1 MIKSLKDINVMTK
14 NKYGNVYEI
23 KLSNG
28 KYVYVCWMKEFS
40 FGIFNYISE
49 KPIIDTSNLL
59 SVGFKTY
66 KACKETAVRKKIWKL
81 KGHIDLD
88 NENIIYPDL
97 AIFLPYNKE
106 LFIKQSEVMRNGDG
120 VKVTTDEYLTLLKKG
135 YIYGFFDNYQT
146 FELWLSGNI
155 ENYPDSE
162 NIFPLPSQY
171 N

>member
-1 MIKSLKDINVMTK
+1 MI
-14 NKYGNVYEI
+14 
-23 KLSNG
+23 
-28 KYVYVCWMKEFS
+28 
-40 FGIFNYISE
+40 
-49 KPIIDTSNLL
+49 
-59 SVGFKTY
+59 
-66 KACKETAVRKKIWKL
+66 
-81 KGHIDLD
+81 GHIDLD

-97 AIFLPYNKE
+97 VIFLPYNKE

-171 N
+171 NLTR

>member
-1 MIKSLKDINVMTK
+1 MTK

-49 KPIIDTSNLL
+49 KPIIDANSLL
-59 SVGFKTY
+59 SAGFKTY
-66 KACKETAVRKKIWKL
+66 KACKETAIRKKIWKL
-81 KGHIDLD
+81 IGHIDLEK
-88 NENIIYPDL
+88 ENIIYPDL
-97 AIFLPYNKE
+97 VIFLPYNKE

-171 N
+171 NLTR

>member
-1 MIKSLKDINVMTK
+1 MTK

-81 KGHIDLD
+81 IGHIDLD

-97 AIFLPYNKE
+97 VIFLPYNEE

-171 N
+171 NLTR